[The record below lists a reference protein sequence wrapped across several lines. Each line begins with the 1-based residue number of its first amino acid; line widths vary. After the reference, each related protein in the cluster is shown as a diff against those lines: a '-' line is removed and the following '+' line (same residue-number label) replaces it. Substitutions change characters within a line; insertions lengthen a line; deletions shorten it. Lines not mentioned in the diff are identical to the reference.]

1 MSVHVITVTIQPG
14 SNPTPFIT
22 KGVQPANSLCAQTMI
37 VSYAGTGTVYIGDS
51 NVSSTNGIP
60 LTSSS
65 APLAIYANLTDN
77 NDLYAWYV
85 SGTGGQKL
93 TVLYLD

>member
-1 MSVHVITVTIQPG
+1 MSVHVITVTIAAG
-14 SNPTPFIT
+14 TAPTPFIQ

-37 VSYAGTGTVYIGDS
+37 ISYAGTGTVYVGDA
-51 NVSSTNGIP
+51 NVSATNGIP

-65 APLAIYANLTDN
+65 APLQLASHLTDN